1 MVPQSPQYRQRA
13 DDYIRGRDTV
23 HACLAQ
29 LSDCH
34 PEMRRH
40 GALMKRG
47 AELCIHLLS
56 SNHTHET
63 RGLDLHT
70 PTAHNLSTKP
80 LLLNVN
86 LTHQDGSYFLC
97 LSVSLSLCAAL
108 WWYHLNRLFLMLT
121 EWKKNILT
129 KCHWFRTD
137 TVKAVIVSGLLQNLI
152 FSTF

>member
-1 MVPQSPQYRQRA
+1 MKISPAVQQRRFHGISRKHSVLIFQLCACVRAADALFFSISATGLQVVPQSPQYRQRA

-108 WWYHLNRLFLMLT
+108 W
-121 EWKKNILT
+121 
-129 KCHWFRTD
+129 
-137 TVKAVIVSGLLQNLI
+137 
-152 FSTF
+152 